1 MKILKTFIIFLT
13 LLINLQCS
21 KDGITNIE
29 FNPTDHPIT
38 RISEN
43 MRLSI
48 IISENNF
55 YNFSNDSTMLNC
67 KGDECNDHYIK
78 AEEMNGLISKLS
90 DTNYF
95 HWEFM
100 TAVTPYPA
108 TDCNLLVYGKDIEG
122 HHLDYMCTIGRG
134 NETSKIL
141 LELSE
146 SLSGEAHI
154 AFVEIANY
162 FKN

>member
-1 MKILKTFIIFLT
+1 MKIFKMLIIFLP
-13 LLINLQCS
+13 LIFMLQCS
-21 KDGITNIE
+21 NDGITNIE

-38 RISEN
+38 KISEE
-43 MRLSI
+43 MIISI
-48 IISENNF
+48 IISENHF
-55 YNFSNDSTMLNC
+55 YSFSDDSTMLNC
-67 KGDECNDHYIK
+67 QGDGCNDYYIK
-78 AEEMNGLISKLS
+78 TEEMNSLVKKLS

-108 TDCNLLVYGKDIEG
+108 TDCNLLIYGKDNEG
-122 HHLDYMCTIGRG
+122 NQIDYMCTIGRG

-146 SLSGEAHI
+146 SLSGKAHT

-162 FKN
+162 YKQ